1 MFIISADVCA
11 PRNVLHA
18 HTLTHTDSRG
28 CMGCTMHA
36 HTDEGRTRRESHAA
50 HSPYRQGRFE
60 TLRPPPPPSAV
71 DAGRNSEFKLGNGEI
86 LWCVQ
91 CKSGAAQPCPIRPF
105 PFSLLSPMLSDSIPR
120 PGRMSTLR
128 EPARGVARRCSGGAM
143 VHQTDIYKGRASC
156 PPRFRIASLSF
167 QQEHGAA
174 RRGAAKR
181 DLRPE
186 CWTSPMA
193 DGPHRR
199 QKGPPKGGLKLGLI
213 KSTRRRIEFQRAPTT
228 GTGRWSA
235 RWLRKTPRFSSHEV
249 HTHAQT
255 HLRER

>member
-174 RRGAAKR
+174 RRGKTRLAAR
-181 DLRPE
+181 VLDEPDGRRAA
-186 CWTSPMA
+186 SPA
-193 DGPHRR
+193 EGAAGGRAEAGPH
-199 QKGPPKGGLKLGLI
+199 QIHTPPH
-213 KSTRRRIEFQRAPTT
+213 RISESADDRHWALERAVAPENAAILVT
-228 GTGRWSA
+228 
-235 RWLRKTPRFSSHEV
+235 
-249 HTHAQT
+249 
-255 HLRER
+255 